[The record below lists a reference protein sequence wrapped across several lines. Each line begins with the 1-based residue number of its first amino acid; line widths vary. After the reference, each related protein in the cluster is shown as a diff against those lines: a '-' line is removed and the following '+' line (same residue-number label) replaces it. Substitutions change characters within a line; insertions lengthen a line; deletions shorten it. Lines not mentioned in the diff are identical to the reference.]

1 MGATLAAPDDDPAAV
16 SKGLESESS
25 IRRGSEDAGG
35 SEAEAGAGAR
45 VEDEGSGGGEEDEE
59 GEEETG

>member
-25 IRRGSEDAGG
+25 MRRGSEDAGG
-35 SEAEAGAGAR
+35 SEAEAGAR
-45 VEDEGSGGGEEDEE
+45 VEDEGSVGGEEE
-59 GEEETG
+59 GEEEETG

>member
-1 MGATLAAPDDDPAAV
+1 VGATLAAPDDDPAAV

-25 IRRGSEDAGG
+25 MRRGSEDAGG
-35 SEAEAGAGAR
+35 SEAEAGAR
-45 VEDEGSGGGEEDEE
+45 VEDEGSGGDEEE